1 MLCFSLQALAF
12 VYDKDLVGRMFEKAP
27 VSYGDRTSGYCRVLR
42 EQKVRRGDAAE
53 MATIEL
59 L

>member
-1 MLCFSLQALAF
+1 MMHAQALAF
-12 VYDKDLVGRMFEKAP
+12 VYDKDLVRRMFEKVPAT
-27 VSYGDRTSGYCRVLR
+27 YADRSSGYCRVLR
-42 EQKVRRGDAAE
+42 EQKVRRGDAAV